1 MSSHPDLK
9 NYYLKFGQLVDSIE
23 KASSDILAKV
33 ENAEKQTPLAVNIG
47 MLCRHV
53 MLFISDI
60 YFSYRN
66 EGQYYPPLRF
76 LNVFSTLA
84 HRLYV
89 CLGFMNKEEKEDL
102 LKYFNEW
109 NGINPGAYEG
119 LLRENSGL
127 LYNHQNI
134 RPLMITAERFLYQFN
149 DLWTTLSRLEYIG
162 KHKETSWLPNA
173 PDNRRRRTSH
183 AGTYWTDNSYKNNH
197 GRRDR
202 QNRMF

>member
-1 MSSHPDLK
+1 M
-9 NYYLKFGQLVDSIE
+9 
-23 KASSDILAKV
+23 
-33 ENAEKQTPLAVNIG
+33 NIG

-162 KHKETSWLPNA
+162 KHKENIVVAERS
-173 PDNRRRRTSH
+173 
-183 AGTYWTDNSYKNNH
+183 
-197 GRRDR
+197 R
-202 QNRMF
+202 QPKETNESRWNILD